1 MNSPSFSR
9 IRYQACPLC
18 DGRELSPQ
26 KEADCSKHPLYTPA
40 IPKQIFWL
48 RCQTCG
54 HVFTDGYFGQDACA
68 AIFQK
73 TNPEQQPG
81 YAFEQCRAVSARIVE
96 KVARY
101 QSDGS
106 WLDVGFGNGSLLFT
120 AAEWGFT
127 PIGLDLRPASVDVMS
142 SLGFECYCQ
151 DISTFQVKQPLAVI
165 SMADVL
171 EHMPFPIEGLK
182 AAHRLLKPDGVLF
195 LSMPASLSPAWRFL
209 DLQNANPYWGELEH
223 YHNFSRERLY
233 DLLVSSGFDAVH
245 YGISERYRVCMEVVA
260 RSRP

>member
-1 MNSPSFSR
+1 MKIRSFAR

-18 DGRELSPQ
+18 DGRESSLH
-26 KEADCSKHPLYTPA
+26 KEGDCSNHPLYTPA

-48 RCQTCG
+48 RCQACG

-68 AIFQK
+68 VIFQK
-73 TNPEQQPG
+73 TNPEQQPS
-81 YAFEQCRAVSARIVE
+81 YAFEQYRAISARMVD

-101 QSDGS
+101 QSAGR

-120 AAEWGFT
+120 ASEWGFL
-127 PIGLDLRPASVDVMS
+127 PVGLDLRPSSVEVMTQ
-142 SLGFECYCQ
+142 LGFECHCQ
-151 DISTFQVKQPLAVI
+151 DISTFQVGQPHAVI

-182 AAHRLLKPDGVLF
+182 AAHRLLQPEGILF
-195 LSMPASLSPAWRFL
+195 LSMPAFGSPTWRFL
-209 DLQNANPYWGELEH
+209 DVQNANPYWGELEH

-233 DLLVSSGFDAVH
+233 DLLGSSGFKAIH
-245 YGISERYRVCMEVVA
+245 YGISERYRVCMEVIA
-260 RSRP
+260 RRI